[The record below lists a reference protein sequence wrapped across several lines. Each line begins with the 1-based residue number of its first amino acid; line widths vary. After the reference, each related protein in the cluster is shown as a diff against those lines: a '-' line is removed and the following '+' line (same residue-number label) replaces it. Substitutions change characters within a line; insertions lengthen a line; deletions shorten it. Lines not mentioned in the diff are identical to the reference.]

1 MLTWNENYLMG
12 VEELDEDHRQLF
24 KLAQQVLERT
34 KTREEDPFNRMFIL
48 REGMNYLQG
57 YFARHTAREEA
68 YMRRTGYPGYAIH
81 KMQHEEF
88 LSTQMAK
95 YRKVV
100 ESGKCSKEEVREFV
114 GSGVGW
120 LLDHI
125 ATADMA
131 IVGKGVLSR
140 HIESRSE
147 ASALE
152 EGVNTLLAATLNL
165 EANAKII
172 NRRYVGEPFG
182 KAICQK
188 ILYEKQGQRIAVVSG
203 IERSFVL
210 YVANQ
215 LYGDNMEDE
224 MDLVLSTVEMFG
236 AQFWLSLIQQMT
248 GSTSKIEILE
258 NHFLV
263 GQSLHEELRQ
273 LHPTLSVLFTSDR
286 GKFFLASD
294 RRECF
299 LPQAAEA

>member
-12 VEELDEDHRQLF
+12 VDELDEDHRQLF
-24 KLAQQVLERT
+24 RIARQLLERA
-34 KTREEDPFNRMFIL
+34 KTQSGEAFTRMFIL

-68 YMRRTGYPGYAIH
+68 YMRQTGYEGYAIH

-88 LSTQMAK
+88 FSNQVAK
-95 YRKVV
+95 YRKIV
-100 ESGKCSKEEVREFV
+100 ESGKCSKEEVWDFV
-114 GSGVGW
+114 GAGVGW
-120 LLDHI
+120 LLDYI

-131 IVGKGVLSR
+131 IVGKGVLTKR
-140 HIESRSE
+140 IESGTE

-152 EGVNTLLAATLNL
+152 EAVNTLLTATLNL
-165 EANAKII
+165 EANAQII
-172 NRRYVGEPFG
+172 NQRYVGEPFG

-188 ILYEKQGQRIAVVSG
+188 ILYEMDGQQISVVSG

-210 YVANQ
+210 YVANG
-215 LYGDNMEDE
+215 LYGDDVEDE

-236 AQFWLSLIQQMT
+236 AQFWLSLLQQMAGGT
-248 GSTSKIEILE
+248 GRVEILE

-263 GQSLHEELRQ
+263 GQGLQDELRQ
-273 LHPTLSVLFTSDR
+273 LRPELSVLFTSDY

-294 RRECF
+294 RRAFF
-299 LPQAAEA
+299 LPQPIDA